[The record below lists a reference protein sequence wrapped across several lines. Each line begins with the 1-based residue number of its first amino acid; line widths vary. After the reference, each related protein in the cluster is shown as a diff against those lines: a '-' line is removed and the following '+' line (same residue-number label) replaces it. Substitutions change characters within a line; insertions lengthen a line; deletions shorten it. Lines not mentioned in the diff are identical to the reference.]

1 LQALPSPTTSKTEK
15 SRLILPKRKEILE
28 INPGSVQKALSSLF
42 QATQSSA
49 LWKTAFSSFIY
60 ILNSHKYTK
69 SFRVKVEARQN
80 SNYYKITKGNNEFLV
95 TRSDR
100 SLSNV
105 VDAITLRNEI
115 FIGSE
120 TSVRLKKSVTWSNEE
135 PTLIG
140 YSSYVDR
147 IFADAAVQTDELRSE
162 VHYLAGNED
171 RKILFFKTVESAR
184 SLPSMATNISYN
196 MPSTCLPMPLT
207 STLNVLITGHWKSG
221 KSMLIKSLLHNAKN
235 VKCLSLLNQAVVN
248 TFDIIDESLDHQSL
262 TFSLIEC
269 PVRDASGQNL
279 CVNYINLQMN
289 RALQHEFLHLY
300 SFERPT
306 DLVDPCV
313 HVCLYLMK
321 FENEEGATENDIKFF
336 TELGETKVPI
346 VPLIACS
353 DLYSEEKLSAIRK
366 KLNEDF
372 DGIIYDFPYKKDRTN
387 LPLALSLVNHRIV
400 VEDHYYSPDNKNRW
414 KAIVYGLLWFNTI
427 IIIRNYEKFAANF
440 KYKIKKKHGM

>member
-1 LQALPSPTTSKTEK
+1 
-15 SRLILPKRKEILE
+15 
-28 INPGSVQKALSSLF
+28 
-42 QATQSSA
+42 
-49 LWKTAFSSFIY
+49 
-60 ILNSHKYTK
+60 
-69 SFRVKVEARQN
+69 
-80 SNYYKITKGNNEFLV
+80 
-95 TRSDR
+95 
-100 SLSNV
+100 
-105 VDAITLRNEI
+105 
-115 FIGSE
+115 
-120 TSVRLKKSVTWSNEE
+120 
-135 PTLIG
+135 
-140 YSSYVDR
+140 
-147 IFADAAVQTDELRSE
+147 
-162 VHYLAGNED
+162 
-171 RKILFFKTVESAR
+171 
-184 SLPSMATNISYN
+184 MATNISYN

-414 KAIVYGLLWFNTI
+414 KAIVYGLLCNHVDHLHSIFRKDVFQLYRSSASRVLAKRFEDALKKKMKEKIEQIFSNTFI
-427 IIIRNYEKFAANF
+427 ISQAAQEF
-440 KYKIKKKHGM
+440 SHMSSRLRQLDTSISEIKKEKKINKTRKTSEEDPANLGFRSFAKFKTRGELSSDSSGRRTATDTELTKQLLKAKYRTLQIKKSKRRPNLEF